1 MLLPRFLRAIIL
13 LVLGLFLVRVACTY
27 QKMCRGLSRQE
38 QARVL
43 ERLRSRLLSS
53 PALQRDQPEAC
64 DVLSRWRL
72 APDAT
77 EARVDPAART
87 IRVVVTDSKGQ
98 PYDAETLLLVIL
110 HEVAHATSPTL
121 AHDEAW
127 ARQHAALLRAA
138 EEDGLLQLGQEPDWT
153 YPARIL
159 HGGSLSGN
167 DAYLLAPETDARESF
182 KSFSVLV

>member
-1 MLLPRFLRAIIL
+1 MLPPRFLRAILL
-13 LVLGLFLVRVACTY
+13 LVLGLFLLRVACTY
-27 QKMCRGLSRQE
+27 QKRCRALSWQE

-43 ERLRSRLLSS
+43 ERLRARLLRS
-53 PALQRDQPEAC
+53 PALQRDHPEAC

-159 HGGSLSGN
+159 HGGSS
-167 DAYLLAPETDARESF
+167 ARF
-182 KSFSVLV
+182 L